1 MPSKARRFTKH
12 IFVITNVIIAFLF
25 VGASITPYFHSSKVW
40 MLGVLTLGFPI
51 LLFILAAFLFFWLIV
66 KPKRSLIS
74 LVALLIGWK
83 TISETIGFTVRG
95 NKKADPSAYNIMSWN
110 VHMFDFYNY
119 KKDPAVKNK
128 MFDLIR
134 EEKPAIACF
143 QEFAYTMPN
152 KDSNFTIDEI
162 SRQLEMPYSFV
173 QSHPLDS
180 SKLKRI
186 AMHFGK
192 AIFSRYPIINEQHIF
207 KHKGTYNYSFM
218 YADIALPTDTVRVF
232 NIHLQSLYF
241 KNKEYDFVENFGDND
256 ESLED
261 GSKNV
266 LRKMRNGF
274 GRRME
279 QSDTIVNYIHQ
290 SPYPVIVCGDF
301 NDVPGSYAYRKVKGS
316 LQDAFVQKGFGLSR
330 TFTRLSPTLR
340 IDNIFVSQ
348 QLKVE
353 GYRRINR
360 QLSDHFPVIAL
371 LKPEDKN

>member
-1 MPSKARRFTKH
+1 MPSKARRLTKH
-12 IFVITNVIIAFLF
+12 IFVITNIVTALLF
-25 VGASITPYFHSSKVW
+25 VGACITPYFHSNKMW

-51 LLFILAAFLFFWLIV
+51 LFFILLAFLFFWLIV

-74 LVALLIGWK
+74 LFALIIGWK
-83 TISETIGFTVRG
+83 TIGETIGFTFRG
-95 NKKADPSAYNIMSWN
+95 NKKTDASAYKIMSWN

-119 KKDPAVKNK
+119 KKDPAIKNK
-128 MFDLIR
+128 MFELAR

-143 QEFAYTMPN
+143 QEFAYTMPTR
-152 KDSNFTIDEI
+152 DSNYAIDEI
-162 SRQLEMPYSFV
+162 ARQLKMPYYFV

-180 SKLKRI
+180 AKLKRI
-186 AMHFGK
+186 SLHFGK
-192 AIFSRYPIINEQHIF
+192 AIFSRYPIINAQHVF
-207 KHKGTYNYSFM
+207 KRKGTYNYSFQ
-218 YADIALPTDTVRVF
+218 YADIVMPTDTVRVF

-241 KNKEYDFVENFGDND
+241 KNKEYEFVENFGDND

-274 GRRME
+274 NKRME
-279 QSDTIVNYIHQ
+279 QSDTIANYIRQ

-301 NDVPGSYAYRKVKGS
+301 NDVPGSYAYQKVRGS
-316 LQDAFVQKGFGLSR
+316 LQDAFVEKGLGFSR

-340 IDNIFVSQ
+340 IDNIFASK
-348 QLKVE
+348 QLQVE

-360 QLSDHFPVIAL
+360 ELSDHFPVIAL
-371 LKPEDKN
+371 LKPEDKK